1 MKNRKMYKED
11 KDMAVFS
18 KPANFSFRVTKS
30 KADEFIKKDTR
41 VAFNKTMEKFKRHG
55 GKTDTVK

>member
-1 MKNRKMYKED
+1 MYKGD

-18 KPANFSFRVTKS
+18 KPANFSFQVTKS
-30 KADEFIKKDTR
+30 KSDEFIKKDTR
-41 VAFNKTMEKFKRHG
+41 LAFNKTMEKFKRHG